1 MVATRR
7 RAREL
12 ALQLLYQVDFSGELR
27 EGNAETFLQAQKL
40 NAPVK
45 DFCLNLVRGVWEQK
59 KEIDDLIEKYAEHW
73 RPARMAAVDRNILRL
88 ASYELL
94 FCPDIPEKVAINEAL
109 ELAKK
114 FSSEN
119 SSAFIN
125 AILDKIRLSRV
136 PLN

>member
-12 ALQLLYQVDFSGELR
+12 ALQLLYQLDFSGESQ
-27 EGNAETFLQAQKL
+27 EGKAETFLKAQKF

-59 KEIDDLIEKYAEHW
+59 KEIDGLIEKYAEHW
-73 RPARMAAVDRNILRL
+73 RLARMAAVDRNILRL

-114 FSSEN
+114 FSSEG
-119 SSAFIN
+119 SYAFIN